1 MTLLVYTLQVRYP
14 GGFENLAVCLADT
27 LAARG
32 VSVVLLSHYPADSAA
47 LGSAGPLRP
56 CLPNVP
62 IHYLNVP
69 TSPPIWTVV
78 RAGLRLRQ
86 LVRMLSIDAI
96 EVSGEGPSLLA
107 SIATIGLRTKVAVGI
122 HEIKTAAGRTS
133 VRTLVWR
140 LLLKRSSR
148 VRFFGVSRATSR
160 AWAIALGVDRERI
173 ATIYNCAD
181 GSFYSPQEHTGAA
194 IRAEIAAMPTDR
206 IVLCAGRLML
216 RKGQDLVLEAMKPL
230 LDEYGLQLLFVG
242 RLDVEPGDDGRRMA
256 DLMAEVNG
264 SNDLRRR
271 VHFLGAR
278 VDMPAIMAAA
288 DFLVHVPRKEAFGV
302 VLAEAMAIGL
312 PVIASRVGGIPE
324 VLDGTDS
331 IVIPPNDANALRAAV
346 LGYLRWSPEKRAE
359 CIRKGRERAMD
370 FHPDRRADQIQALL
384 QGSRH

>member
-1 MTLLVYTLQVRYP
+1 MLL
-14 GGFENLAVCLADT
+14 
-27 LAARG
+27 
-32 VSVVLLSHYPADSAA
+32 
-47 LGSAGPLRP
+47 
-56 CLPNVP
+56 
-62 IHYLNVP
+62 
-69 TSPPIWTVV
+69 
-78 RAGLRLRQ
+78 
-86 LVRMLSIDAI
+86 
-96 EVSGEGPSLLA
+96 
-107 SIATIGLRTKVAVGI
+107 
-122 HEIKTAAGRTS
+122 
-133 VRTLVWR
+133 
-140 LLLKRSSR
+140 
-148 VRFFGVSRATSR
+148 
-160 AWAIALGVDRERI
+160 
-173 ATIYNCAD
+173 
-181 GSFYSPQEHTGAA
+181 
-194 IRAEIAAMPTDR
+194 
-206 IVLCAGRLML
+206 
-216 RKGQDLVLEAMKPL
+216 KGQDLVLEAMKPL

-242 RLDVEPGDDGRRMA
+242 RLDVEPGDDGSRMA

-331 IVIPPNDANALRAAV
+331 IVIPPNDAHALRAAV

-370 FHPDRRADQIQALL
+370 FHPDRRTDQILALL